1 MDWVDVV
8 GWAGAGLVLVAYA
21 LLSAGRVDGRGAAYQ
36 LMNVFGAIGMLIN
49 GYVRGA
55 LPSAALNLIWMGI
68 GIYVLA
74 RGRAG
79 LVRERIGAAGTRES

>member
-8 GWAGAGLVLVAYA
+8 GWVGAGLVLLAYA
-21 LLSAGRVDGRGAAYQ
+21 LLSAGKLGARSVPYQ
-36 LMNVFGAIGMLIN
+36 LMNVVGAVGMLIN

-68 GIYVLA
+68 GLYVLA
-74 RGRAG
+74 KYQGRA
-79 LVRERIGAAGTRES
+79 E

>member
-1 MDWVDVV
+1 MLDWVDLV

-21 LLSAGRVDGRGAAYQ
+21 LLSAGKLAARGVPYQ
-36 LMNVFGAIGMLIN
+36 LMNVFGAVGMLIN

-74 RGRAG
+74 RYRGRAQ
-79 LVRERIGAAGTRES
+79 